1 MRKRLIS
8 CLLSLVLICSLL
20 PANVLAEELRDEPIP
35 TAEEVLPETEE
46 PKAPMKTEESE
57 APAEPET
64 PLSAS
69 AVRDSGEGTLAEEK
83 LDPEVFA
90 AEIVKEGEDAKKF
103 QTLTEAVAAVRAGD
117 MIRLLTDVTES
128 ITISGPLTLN
138 LNGKTLKSAAN
149 SRAVNIDIKAS
160 DEEKQVTI
168 QNGTITGGNG
178 QQLGGGIFVSGADL
192 TLEDCTVSGNS
203 AQLGG
208 GGIYM
213 TGGADVQIRG
223 GGICENTAYNGGGIY
238 MTTSSGCPN
247 TVCTIDGTRIT
258 GNKAKANGAGI
269 AAMGGHF
276 SDNGIVAKLVVKGDT
291 EISGNAAGGSGGGVW
306 LSGNGAR
313 FLMENGKILENIA
326 RYDGG
331 GICGL
336 NWGGFTIEKGT
347 IEKNTASGFV
357 SRNDNTL
364 QNGQGGGIYIKAN
377 VRDADDQAELA
388 DKLTLGNVTVTGNSS
403 GQLGGGV
410 CVDSYLHAKGIQ
422 ADMETAEIYNNHAG
436 VAGDDL
442 FDFDR
447 GTDGSSICV
456 AETGSKWTLD
466 DCGDQIDGWY
476 EDGMPGTAE
485 NDDGTTSTV
494 YGPRWDA
501 HSEQNHV
508 KACPAGTVE
517 GALAVKA
524 AHKVIVPMEPDE
536 PDAPFHSKS
545 KAATNL
551 NSRYQSDVTLSLPAQ
566 QEPLTSDVVFV
577 LDKSTSAALEEQALA
592 MLETL
597 RTQIRETGG
606 KVKVGVVIF
615 NREAHATGLLDL
627 ETQGDAIEE
636 AIQQT
641 ISSGTNTHAGLL
653 AGKALLD
660 DDKTVA
666 ASRKYLIFVSDG
678 ISYLFNESPTAVAW
692 TFTQPGDG
700 GTEQH
705 FAGPDNWKVQY
716 GSDDPPANWAE
727 TLQSIRDKVEK
738 QGTEY
743 DYAYDSGA
751 SEYTPAGDQTKYANS
766 VEKALCLTDAV
777 YQAAKEEGYHCYAMT
792 ATQSEGR
799 QYAWG
804 PSFMAYLAGG
814 EEVSF
819 DTIRN
824 EIVYLLGTG
833 SCVVDEIGSGTDNK
847 GNAYH
852 FDFVDDAANL
862 ALTVGG
868 RTYTVTKAEQ
878 VESGAVSTYWF
889 GQPVENGQSGADYPF
904 ALHYYKDGTTL
915 RGERYDECFVWEFHA
930 PVTQFQRVELTYTV
944 RLADPQTAAGTYGA
958 YDGTGESGAS
968 ALFTN
973 NSAVLYSVDS
983 TGVSGQ
989 PERFRRP
996 TVSYTV
1002 SGSSGGGGGSGS
1014 GKLNTE
1020 EHYSYIIG
1028 YKDGLL
1034 RPYGEISRGEVAAI
1048 FFRMLTDKTRN
1059 EYWSQTNS
1067 FTDVAAEKW
1076 CNNAIS
1082 TLFSMGIIDGYGD
1095 GAFRPDGPITRAAF
1109 TKMAVNFFDYHVKD
1123 YDGRF
1128 TDVEGDAWYA
1138 GYIQAAAELKLI
1150 EGFDDDTFRPDDYI
1164 TRAQA
1169 CAIINRTLGR
1179 VPDADRMSIRP
1190 LVTWP
1195 DCDEDAWYYADM
1207 MEATNSHD
1215 YQWITVGGEKTEKW
1229 TEKLPQRDW
1238 AALEHTWSTANSA
1251 KGGEVVG

>member
-57 APAEPET
+57 TPAEPET

-69 AVRDSGEGTLAEEK
+69 AVQDSGEGTLAEEEP
-83 LDPEVFA
+83 DPEVFA
-90 AEIVKEGEDAKKF
+90 AEIVREGEETQKF
-103 QTLTEAVAAVRAGD
+103 QTLREAVTAAQTGD
-117 MIRLLTDVTES
+117 TIRLLDDCEETVQISMNSKKNTPTQLTFDLNGHAIDGKGEKRCIVGIQANSATDRCTLTVKNGTLKNGAAGKGSSGGAISWPCDLKIEDCTIEKNADKAIAVS
-128 ITISGPLTLN
+128 FHGGNGSVRISGTDFIGNHEESPAGSGGAVSIAMNGTAEISDCTFTDNSAGSMGGAIYCDHGELNITDCTFEKNKAACGGAAACMGTRITLEGDSAAMKENTASVMGGAIHIQGQSVLNIGDAMLADNEAACGGAISAYASEVNIHGTLEGNTAARLGGGCYNSASMLN
-138 LNGKTLKSAAN
+138 LNGAVICN
-149 SRAVNIDIKAS
+149 NRA
-160 DEEKQVTI
+160 
-168 QNGTITGGNG
+168 GT
-178 QQLGGGIFVSGADL
+178 
-192 TLEDCTVSGNS
+192 
-203 AQLGG
+203 
-208 GGIYM
+208 
-213 TGGADVQIRG
+213 
-223 GGICENTAYNGGGIY
+223 
-238 MTTSSGCPN
+238 
-247 TVCTIDGTRIT
+247 
-258 GNKAKANGAGI
+258 
-269 AAMGGHF
+269 
-276 SDNGIVAKLVVKGDT
+276 
-291 EISGNAAGGSGGGVW
+291 
-306 LSGNGAR
+306 
-313 FLMENGKILENIA
+313 
-326 RYDGG
+326 
-331 GICGL
+331 
-336 NWGGFTIEKGT
+336 
-347 IEKNTASGFV
+347 
-357 SRNDNTL
+357 
-364 QNGQGGGIYIKAN
+364 
-377 VRDADDQAELA
+377 
-388 DKLTLGNVTVTGNSS
+388 
-403 GQLGGGV
+403 
-410 CVDSYLHAKGIQ
+410 
-422 ADMETAEIYNNHAG
+422 
-436 VAGDDL
+436 AGDDIFNADAAAKL
-442 FDFDR
+442 SLG
-447 GTDGSSICV
+447 GTG
-456 AETGSKWTLD
+456 KQTLD

-751 SEYTPAGDQTKYANS
+751 SEYTPAADQTKYANS

-777 YQAAKEEGYHCYAMT
+777 YRAAKEEGYHCYAMT

-824 EIVYLLGTG
+824 EIVYLLGAG

-889 GQPVENGQSGADYPF
+889 GQPAENGQEGPVYPF
-904 ALHYYKDGTTL
+904 VLHYYKDGTTL
-915 RGERYDECFVWEFHA
+915 HGKRYDECFVWEFHV

-1002 SGSSGGGGGSGS
+1002 SGSSGGGGGSS

-1048 FFRMLTDKTRN
+1048 FFRMLTDQTRN
-1059 EYWSQTNS
+1059 EYWSQTNP

-1082 TLFSMGIIDGYGD
+1082 TLFSMGIIDGYSD

-1128 TDVEGDAWYA
+1128 TDVDGDAWYA

-1150 EGFDDDTFRPDDYI
+1150 EGFDDGTFRPDDAI

>member
-20 PANVLAEELRDEPIP
+20 PANVLAEELRDEPVP
-35 TAEEVLPETEE
+35 TAEEVLPEPEE
-46 PKAPMKTEESE
+46 PKAPIKTEESE

-69 AVRDSGEGTLAEEK
+69 AVQDSGEGTLAEEEP
-83 LDPEVFA
+83 DPEVFA
-90 AEIVKEGEDAKKF
+90 AEIVREGEETQKF
-103 QTLTEAVAAVRAGD
+103 QTLREAVTAAQTGD
-117 MIRLLTDVTES
+117 TIRLLDDCEETVQISMNSKKNTPTQLTIDLNGHAIDGKGEKRCIVGIQANSATDRCTLTVKNGTLKNGAAGKGSSGGAISWPCDLKIEDCTIEKNADKAIAVS
-128 ITISGPLTLN
+128 FQGEDGLVEISGTDFIGNHEESPAGSGGAVSIAMNGTAEISDCTFTDNSAGSMGGAIYCDHGELNITDCTFEKNEAACGGAAACMGTRITLEGDSAAMKENTASVMGGAIHIQGQSVLNIGDAMLADNEAAWGGAISAYASEVNIHGTLEGNTAARLGGGCYNSASMLN
-138 LNGKTLKSAAN
+138 LNGAVICN
-149 SRAVNIDIKAS
+149 NRA
-160 DEEKQVTI
+160 
-168 QNGTITGGNG
+168 GT
-178 QQLGGGIFVSGADL
+178 
-192 TLEDCTVSGNS
+192 
-203 AQLGG
+203 
-208 GGIYM
+208 
-213 TGGADVQIRG
+213 
-223 GGICENTAYNGGGIY
+223 
-238 MTTSSGCPN
+238 
-247 TVCTIDGTRIT
+247 
-258 GNKAKANGAGI
+258 
-269 AAMGGHF
+269 
-276 SDNGIVAKLVVKGDT
+276 
-291 EISGNAAGGSGGGVW
+291 
-306 LSGNGAR
+306 
-313 FLMENGKILENIA
+313 
-326 RYDGG
+326 
-331 GICGL
+331 
-336 NWGGFTIEKGT
+336 
-347 IEKNTASGFV
+347 
-357 SRNDNTL
+357 
-364 QNGQGGGIYIKAN
+364 
-377 VRDADDQAELA
+377 
-388 DKLTLGNVTVTGNSS
+388 
-403 GQLGGGV
+403 
-410 CVDSYLHAKGIQ
+410 
-422 ADMETAEIYNNHAG
+422 
-436 VAGDDL
+436 AGDDIFNADAAAKL
-442 FDFDR
+442 SLG
-447 GTDGSSICV
+447 GTG
-456 AETGSKWTLD
+456 KQTLD

-545 KAATNL
+545 KVATNL

-751 SEYTPAGDQTKYANS
+751 SEYTPAADQTKYANS

-814 EEVSF
+814 EEASF

-824 EIVYLLGTG
+824 EIVYLLGAG

-904 ALHYYKDGTTL
+904 VLHYYKDGTTL

-983 TGVSGQ
+983 TGVSGR

-1002 SGSSGGGGGSGS
+1002 SGSSGGGGGSS

-1048 FFRMLTDKTRN
+1048 FFRMLTDQTRN

-1150 EGFDDDTFRPDDYI
+1150 EGFDDGTFRPDDYI

>member
-69 AVRDSGEGTLAEEK
+69 AVRDSGEGTLAEEEP
-83 LDPEVFA
+83 DPEVFA
-90 AEIVKEGEDAKKF
+90 AEIVREGEETQKF
-103 QTLTEAVAAVRAGD
+103 QTLREAVTAAQTGD
-117 MIRLLTDVTES
+117 TIRLLDDCEETVQISMNSKKNTPTQLTIDLNGHAIDGKGEKRCIVGIQANSATDRCTLTVKNGTLKNGAAGKES
-128 ITISGPLTLN
+128 SGGAISWPCDLKIEDCTIEKNADKAIAVSFQGEDGLVEISGTDFIGNHEERPAGSGGAVSIAMNGTAEISDCTFTDNSAGSMGGAIYCDHGELNITDCTFEKNKAAWGGAVACMGTRITLEGDSAAMKENTASVMGGAIHIQGQSVLNIGDAMLADNEAAWGGAISAYASEVNIHGTLEGNTAARLGGGCYNSASMLN
-138 LNGKTLKSAAN
+138 LNGAVICN
-149 SRAVNIDIKAS
+149 NRA
-160 DEEKQVTI
+160 
-168 QNGTITGGNG
+168 GT
-178 QQLGGGIFVSGADL
+178 
-192 TLEDCTVSGNS
+192 
-203 AQLGG
+203 
-208 GGIYM
+208 
-213 TGGADVQIRG
+213 
-223 GGICENTAYNGGGIY
+223 
-238 MTTSSGCPN
+238 
-247 TVCTIDGTRIT
+247 
-258 GNKAKANGAGI
+258 
-269 AAMGGHF
+269 
-276 SDNGIVAKLVVKGDT
+276 
-291 EISGNAAGGSGGGVW
+291 
-306 LSGNGAR
+306 
-313 FLMENGKILENIA
+313 
-326 RYDGG
+326 
-331 GICGL
+331 
-336 NWGGFTIEKGT
+336 
-347 IEKNTASGFV
+347 
-357 SRNDNTL
+357 
-364 QNGQGGGIYIKAN
+364 
-377 VRDADDQAELA
+377 
-388 DKLTLGNVTVTGNSS
+388 
-403 GQLGGGV
+403 
-410 CVDSYLHAKGIQ
+410 
-422 ADMETAEIYNNHAG
+422 
-436 VAGDDL
+436 AGDDIFNADAAAKL
-442 FDFDR
+442 SLG
-447 GTDGSSICV
+447 GTG
-456 AETGSKWTLD
+456 KQTLD

-705 FAGPDNWKVQY
+705 FAGRDNWKVQY

-751 SEYTPAGDQTKYANS
+751 SEYTPAADQTKYANS

-824 EIVYLLGTG
+824 EIVYLLGSG

-904 ALHYYKDGTTL
+904 VLHYYKDGTTL

-1002 SGSSGGGGGSGS
+1002 SGSSGGGSGS

-1150 EGFDDDTFRPDDYI
+1150 EGFDDGTFRPDDYI

-1229 TEKLPQRDW
+1229 TKKLPQRDW

>member
-46 PKAPMKTEESE
+46 PKAPMETEESE

-69 AVRDSGEGTLAEEK
+69 AVQDSGEGTLAEEGP
-83 LDPEVFA
+83 DPEVFA
-90 AEIVKEGEDAKKF
+90 AEIVREGEETQKF
-103 QTLTEAVAAVRAGD
+103 QTLREAVTAAQTGD
-117 MIRLLTDVTES
+117 TIRLLDDCEETVQISMNSKKNTPTQLTFDLNGHAIDGKGEKRCIVGIQANSATDRCTLTVKNGTLKNGAAGKES
-128 ITISGPLTLN
+128 SGGAISWPCDLKIEDCTIEKNADKAIAVSFHGGNGSVRISGTDFIGNHEERPAGSGGAVSIAMDGTAEISDCTFTDNSAGSMGGAIYCDHGELNITDCTFEKNKAASGGAVACMGTRITLEGDSAAMKENTASVMGGAIHIQGQSVLNIGDAMLADNEAAWGGAISAYASEVNIHGTLEGNTAAKLGGGCYNSASMLN
-138 LNGKTLKSAAN
+138 LNGAVICN
-149 SRAVNIDIKAS
+149 NRA
-160 DEEKQVTI
+160 
-168 QNGTITGGNG
+168 GT
-178 QQLGGGIFVSGADL
+178 
-192 TLEDCTVSGNS
+192 
-203 AQLGG
+203 
-208 GGIYM
+208 
-213 TGGADVQIRG
+213 
-223 GGICENTAYNGGGIY
+223 
-238 MTTSSGCPN
+238 
-247 TVCTIDGTRIT
+247 
-258 GNKAKANGAGI
+258 
-269 AAMGGHF
+269 
-276 SDNGIVAKLVVKGDT
+276 
-291 EISGNAAGGSGGGVW
+291 
-306 LSGNGAR
+306 
-313 FLMENGKILENIA
+313 
-326 RYDGG
+326 
-331 GICGL
+331 
-336 NWGGFTIEKGT
+336 
-347 IEKNTASGFV
+347 
-357 SRNDNTL
+357 
-364 QNGQGGGIYIKAN
+364 
-377 VRDADDQAELA
+377 
-388 DKLTLGNVTVTGNSS
+388 
-403 GQLGGGV
+403 
-410 CVDSYLHAKGIQ
+410 
-422 ADMETAEIYNNHAG
+422 
-436 VAGDDL
+436 AGDDIFNADAAAKL
-442 FDFDR
+442 SLG
-447 GTDGSSICV
+447 GTG
-456 AETGSKWTLD
+456 KQTLD

-494 YGPRWDA
+494 YGPRRDA

-524 AHKVIVPMEPDE
+524 ANKVIVPMEPDE

-751 SEYTPAGDQTKYANS
+751 SEYTPAADQTKYANS

-824 EIVYLLGTG
+824 EIVYLLGAG

-904 ALHYYKDGTTL
+904 VLHYYKDGTTL

-1002 SGSSGGGGGSGS
+1002 SGSSGGGSGS

-1150 EGFDDDTFRPDDYI
+1150 EGFDDGTFRPDDYI

-1229 TEKLPQRDW
+1229 TKKLPQRDW

>member
-57 APAEPET
+57 APAEPEA

-69 AVRDSGEGTLAEEK
+69 AVQDSGEGTLAEEEP
-83 LDPEVFA
+83 DPEVFA
-90 AEIVKEGEDAKKF
+90 AEIVREGEETQKF
-103 QTLTEAVAAVRAGD
+103 QTLREAVTAAQTGD
-117 MIRLLTDVTES
+117 TIRLLDDCEETVQISMNSKKNTPTQLTFDLNGHAIDGKGEKRCIVGIQANSATDRCTLTVKNGTLKNGAARKGSSGGAISWPCDLKIEDCTIEKNADKAIAVS
-128 ITISGPLTLN
+128 FHGGNGSVRISGTDFIGNHEESPAGSGGAVSIAMNGTAEISDCTFTDNSAGSMGGAIYCDHGELNITDCTFEKNKAACGGAVACMGTRITLEGDSAAMKENTASVMGGAIHIQGQSVLNIGDAMLADNEAACGGAISAYASEVNIHGTLEGNTAARLGGGCYNSASMLN
-138 LNGKTLKSAAN
+138 LNG
-149 SRAVNIDIKAS
+149 AVICNNCA
-160 DEEKQVTI
+160 
-168 QNGTITGGNG
+168 GT
-178 QQLGGGIFVSGADL
+178 
-192 TLEDCTVSGNS
+192 
-203 AQLGG
+203 
-208 GGIYM
+208 
-213 TGGADVQIRG
+213 
-223 GGICENTAYNGGGIY
+223 
-238 MTTSSGCPN
+238 
-247 TVCTIDGTRIT
+247 
-258 GNKAKANGAGI
+258 
-269 AAMGGHF
+269 
-276 SDNGIVAKLVVKGDT
+276 
-291 EISGNAAGGSGGGVW
+291 
-306 LSGNGAR
+306 
-313 FLMENGKILENIA
+313 
-326 RYDGG
+326 
-331 GICGL
+331 
-336 NWGGFTIEKGT
+336 
-347 IEKNTASGFV
+347 
-357 SRNDNTL
+357 
-364 QNGQGGGIYIKAN
+364 
-377 VRDADDQAELA
+377 
-388 DKLTLGNVTVTGNSS
+388 
-403 GQLGGGV
+403 
-410 CVDSYLHAKGIQ
+410 
-422 ADMETAEIYNNHAG
+422 
-436 VAGDDL
+436 AGDDIFNADAAAKL
-442 FDFDR
+442 SLG
-447 GTDGSSICV
+447 GTG
-456 AETGSKWTLD
+456 KQTLD

-545 KAATNL
+545 KTATNL

-751 SEYTPAGDQTKYANS
+751 SEYTPAADQTKYANS

-824 EIVYLLGTG
+824 EIVYLLGAG

-878 VESGAVSTYWF
+878 AENGAVSTYWF

-904 ALHYYKDGTTL
+904 VLHYYKDGTTL
-915 RGERYDECFVWEFHA
+915 RGERYGECFVWEFHA

-1002 SGSSGGGGGSGS
+1002 SGSSGGGGGSS

-1059 EYWSQTNS
+1059 EYWSQTNP

-1150 EGFDDDTFRPDDYI
+1150 EGFDDGTFRPDDYI

>member
-69 AVRDSGEGTLAEEK
+69 AVRDSGEGTLAEEEP
-83 LDPEVFA
+83 DPEVFA
-90 AEIVKEGEDAKKF
+90 AEIVREGEETQKF
-103 QTLTEAVAAVRAGD
+103 QTLREAVTTAQTGD
-117 MIRLLTDVTES
+117 TIRLLGDCEETVQISMNSKKNTPTQLTFDLNGHAIDGKGEKRCIVGIQANSATDRCTLTVKNGTLKNGAAGKGSSGGAISWPCDLKIEDCTIEKNADKAIAVS
-128 ITISGPLTLN
+128 FQGEDGLVEISGTDFIGNHEERPAGSGGAVSIAMNGTAEISDCTFTDNSAGSMGGAIYCDHGELNIIDCTFEKNEAAYGGAVACMGTRITLEGDSAAMKENTASVMGGAIHIQGQSILNIGDAMLADNEAAWGGAISAYASEVNIHGTLEGNTAARLGGGCYNSASMLN
-138 LNGKTLKSAAN
+138 LNGAVICN
-149 SRAVNIDIKAS
+149 NRA
-160 DEEKQVTI
+160 
-168 QNGTITGGNG
+168 GT
-178 QQLGGGIFVSGADL
+178 
-192 TLEDCTVSGNS
+192 
-203 AQLGG
+203 
-208 GGIYM
+208 
-213 TGGADVQIRG
+213 
-223 GGICENTAYNGGGIY
+223 
-238 MTTSSGCPN
+238 
-247 TVCTIDGTRIT
+247 
-258 GNKAKANGAGI
+258 
-269 AAMGGHF
+269 
-276 SDNGIVAKLVVKGDT
+276 
-291 EISGNAAGGSGGGVW
+291 
-306 LSGNGAR
+306 
-313 FLMENGKILENIA
+313 
-326 RYDGG
+326 
-331 GICGL
+331 
-336 NWGGFTIEKGT
+336 
-347 IEKNTASGFV
+347 
-357 SRNDNTL
+357 
-364 QNGQGGGIYIKAN
+364 
-377 VRDADDQAELA
+377 
-388 DKLTLGNVTVTGNSS
+388 
-403 GQLGGGV
+403 
-410 CVDSYLHAKGIQ
+410 
-422 ADMETAEIYNNHAG
+422 
-436 VAGDDL
+436 AGDDIFNADAAAKL
-442 FDFDR
+442 SFG
-447 GTDGSSICV
+447 GTG
-456 AETGSKWTLD
+456 KQTLD

-751 SEYTPAGDQTKYANS
+751 SEYTPAADQTKYANS
-766 VEKALCLTDAV
+766 VEKTLCLTDAV

-824 EIVYLLGTG
+824 EIVYLLGAG

-889 GQPVENGQSGADYPF
+889 GQPVENGQSGDAYPF
-904 ALHYYKDGTTL
+904 VLHYYKDGMTL

-1002 SGSSGGGGGSGS
+1002 SGSSGGGGGSS

-1150 EGFDDDTFRPDDYI
+1150 EGFDDGTFRPDDYI

-1215 YQWITVGGEKTEKW
+1215 YQWITVGGGKTEKW

>member
-1 MRKRLIS
+1 MRKRLIC

-57 APAEPET
+57 TPAEPET

-69 AVRDSGEGTLAEEK
+69 AVRDSGEGTLAEEEP
-83 LDPEVFA
+83 DPEVFA
-90 AEIVKEGEDAKKF
+90 AEIVREGEETQKF
-103 QTLTEAVAAVRAGD
+103 QTLREAVTAAQTGD
-117 MIRLLTDVTES
+117 TIRLLDDCEETVQISMNSKKNTPTQLTIDLNGHAIDGKGEKRCIVGIQANSATDRCTLTVKNGTLKNGAAGKES
-128 ITISGPLTLN
+128 SGGAISWPCDLKIEDCTIEKNADKAIAVSFQGEDGLVEISGTDFIGNHEERPAGSGGAVSIAMNGTAEISDCTFTDNSAGSMGGAIYCDHGELNITDCTFEKNKAAWGGAVACMGTRITLEGDSAAMKENTASVMGGAIHIQGQSILNIGDAMLADNEAAWGGAISAYASEVNIHGTLEGNTAARLGGGCYNSASMLN
-138 LNGKTLKSAAN
+138 LNGAVICN
-149 SRAVNIDIKAS
+149 NRA
-160 DEEKQVTI
+160 
-168 QNGTITGGNG
+168 GT
-178 QQLGGGIFVSGADL
+178 
-192 TLEDCTVSGNS
+192 
-203 AQLGG
+203 
-208 GGIYM
+208 
-213 TGGADVQIRG
+213 
-223 GGICENTAYNGGGIY
+223 
-238 MTTSSGCPN
+238 
-247 TVCTIDGTRIT
+247 
-258 GNKAKANGAGI
+258 
-269 AAMGGHF
+269 
-276 SDNGIVAKLVVKGDT
+276 
-291 EISGNAAGGSGGGVW
+291 
-306 LSGNGAR
+306 
-313 FLMENGKILENIA
+313 
-326 RYDGG
+326 
-331 GICGL
+331 
-336 NWGGFTIEKGT
+336 
-347 IEKNTASGFV
+347 
-357 SRNDNTL
+357 
-364 QNGQGGGIYIKAN
+364 
-377 VRDADDQAELA
+377 
-388 DKLTLGNVTVTGNSS
+388 
-403 GQLGGGV
+403 
-410 CVDSYLHAKGIQ
+410 
-422 ADMETAEIYNNHAG
+422 
-436 VAGDDL
+436 AGDDIFNADAAAKL
-442 FDFDR
+442 SLG
-447 GTDGSSICV
+447 GTG
-456 AETGSKWTLD
+456 KQTLD

-545 KAATNL
+545 KTATNL

-751 SEYTPAGDQTKYANS
+751 SEYTPAADQTKYANS

-824 EIVYLLGTG
+824 EIVYLLGSG

-904 ALHYYKDGTTL
+904 VLHYYKDGTTL

-1002 SGSSGGGGGSGS
+1002 SGSSGGGSGS

-1150 EGFDDDTFRPDDYI
+1150 EGFDDGTFRPDDYI

-1229 TEKLPQRDW
+1229 TKKLPQRDW

>member
-64 PLSAS
+64 PLSAP
-69 AVRDSGEGTLAEEK
+69 AVRDSGEETLTEEEP
-83 LDPEVFA
+83 DPEVFA
-90 AEIVKEGEDAKKF
+90 AEIVREGEETQKF
-103 QTLTEAVAAVRAGD
+103 QTLREAVTAAQTGD
-117 MIRLLTDVTES
+117 TIRLLDDCEETVQISMNSKENTPTQLTFDLNGHAIDGKGEKRCIVGIQANSATDRCTLTVKNGTLKNGAAGKGSSGGAISWPCDLKIEDCTIEKNADKAIAVS
-128 ITISGPLTLN
+128 FQGEDGLVEISGTDFIGNHEESPAGSGGAVSIAMNGTAEISDCTFTDNSAGSMGGAIYCDHGELNITDCTFEKNKAACGGAISAYASEVNIHGTLEGNTAARLGGGCYNSASMLN
-138 LNGKTLKSAAN
+138 LNGAVICN
-149 SRAVNIDIKAS
+149 NRA
-160 DEEKQVTI
+160 
-168 QNGTITGGNG
+168 GT
-178 QQLGGGIFVSGADL
+178 
-192 TLEDCTVSGNS
+192 
-203 AQLGG
+203 
-208 GGIYM
+208 
-213 TGGADVQIRG
+213 
-223 GGICENTAYNGGGIY
+223 
-238 MTTSSGCPN
+238 
-247 TVCTIDGTRIT
+247 
-258 GNKAKANGAGI
+258 
-269 AAMGGHF
+269 
-276 SDNGIVAKLVVKGDT
+276 
-291 EISGNAAGGSGGGVW
+291 
-306 LSGNGAR
+306 
-313 FLMENGKILENIA
+313 
-326 RYDGG
+326 
-331 GICGL
+331 
-336 NWGGFTIEKGT
+336 
-347 IEKNTASGFV
+347 
-357 SRNDNTL
+357 
-364 QNGQGGGIYIKAN
+364 
-377 VRDADDQAELA
+377 
-388 DKLTLGNVTVTGNSS
+388 
-403 GQLGGGV
+403 
-410 CVDSYLHAKGIQ
+410 
-422 ADMETAEIYNNHAG
+422 
-436 VAGDDL
+436 AGDDIFNADAAAKL
-442 FDFDR
+442 SLG
-447 GTDGSSICV
+447 GTG
-456 AETGSKWTLD
+456 KQTLD

-751 SEYTPAGDQTKYANS
+751 SEYTPAADQTKYANS

-824 EIVYLLGTG
+824 EIVYLLGAG

-878 VESGAVSTYWF
+878 AENGAVSTYWF
-889 GQPVENGQSGADYPF
+889 GQPAENGQSGDAYPF
-904 ALHYYKDGTTL
+904 VLHYYKDGTTL
-915 RGERYDECFVWEFHA
+915 HGKRYDECFVWEFHV

-973 NSAVLYSVDS
+973 NSAVLYPVDS

-1002 SGSSGGGGGSGS
+1002 SGSSGGGGGSS

-1048 FFRMLTDKTRN
+1048 FFRMLTDQTRN
-1059 EYWSQTNS
+1059 EYWSQTNP

-1095 GAFRPDGPITRAAF
+1095 GAFRPDGLITRAAF

-1150 EGFDDDTFRPDDYI
+1150 EGFDDGTFRPDDYI

>member
-57 APAEPET
+57 TPAEPET

-69 AVRDSGEGTLAEEK
+69 AVQDSGEGTLTEEEP
-83 LDPEVFA
+83 DPEVFA
-90 AEIVKEGEDAKKF
+90 AEIVREGEETQKF
-103 QTLTEAVAAVRAGD
+103 QTLREAVTAAQTGD
-117 MIRLLTDVTES
+117 TIRLLDDCEETVQISMNSKENTPTQLTFDLNGHAIDGKGEKRCIVGIQANSATDRCTLTVKNGTLKNGAAGKGSSGGAISWPCDLKIEDCTIEKNADKAIAVS
-128 ITISGPLTLN
+128 FHGGNGSVRISGTDFIGNHEEGPAGSGGAVSIAMNGTAEISDCTFTDNSAGSMGGAIYCDHGKLNITDCTFEKNKAAYGGAVACMGTRITLEGDSAAMKENTASVMGGAIHIQGQSILNIGDAMLADNEAACGGAISAYASEVNIHGTLEGNTAARLGGGCYNSASMLN
-138 LNGKTLKSAAN
+138 LNGAVICN
-149 SRAVNIDIKAS
+149 NRA
-160 DEEKQVTI
+160 
-168 QNGTITGGNG
+168 GT
-178 QQLGGGIFVSGADL
+178 
-192 TLEDCTVSGNS
+192 
-203 AQLGG
+203 
-208 GGIYM
+208 
-213 TGGADVQIRG
+213 
-223 GGICENTAYNGGGIY
+223 
-238 MTTSSGCPN
+238 
-247 TVCTIDGTRIT
+247 
-258 GNKAKANGAGI
+258 
-269 AAMGGHF
+269 
-276 SDNGIVAKLVVKGDT
+276 
-291 EISGNAAGGSGGGVW
+291 
-306 LSGNGAR
+306 
-313 FLMENGKILENIA
+313 
-326 RYDGG
+326 
-331 GICGL
+331 
-336 NWGGFTIEKGT
+336 
-347 IEKNTASGFV
+347 
-357 SRNDNTL
+357 
-364 QNGQGGGIYIKAN
+364 
-377 VRDADDQAELA
+377 
-388 DKLTLGNVTVTGNSS
+388 
-403 GQLGGGV
+403 
-410 CVDSYLHAKGIQ
+410 
-422 ADMETAEIYNNHAG
+422 
-436 VAGDDL
+436 AGDDIFNADAAAKL
-442 FDFDR
+442 SLG
-447 GTDGSSICV
+447 GTG
-456 AETGSKWTLD
+456 KQTLD

-545 KAATNL
+545 KTATNL
-551 NSRYQSDVTLSLPAQ
+551 NGRCQSDVTLSLPAQ

-751 SEYTPAGDQTKYANS
+751 SEYTPAADQTKYANS

-824 EIVYLLGTG
+824 EIVYLLGAG

-878 VESGAVSTYWF
+878 AENGAVSTYWF
-889 GQPVENGQSGADYPF
+889 GQPAENGQSGDAYPF
-904 ALHYYKDGTTL
+904 VLHYYKDGTTL
-915 RGERYDECFVWEFHA
+915 HGKRYDECFVWEFHV

-1002 SGSSGGGGGSGS
+1002 SGSSGGGGGSS

-1048 FFRMLTDKTRN
+1048 FFRMLTDQTRN

-1150 EGFDDDTFRPDDYI
+1150 EGFDDGTFRPDDYI

>member
-1 MRKRLIS
+1 M
-8 CLLSLVLICSLL
+8 
-20 PANVLAEELRDEPIP
+20 
-35 TAEEVLPETEE
+35 TA
-46 PKAPMKTEESE
+46 A
-57 APAEPET
+57 
-64 PLSAS
+64 
-69 AVRDSGEGTLAEEK
+69 
-83 LDPEVFA
+83 
-90 AEIVKEGEDAKKF
+90 
-103 QTLTEAVAAVRAGD
+103 QTGD
-117 MIRLLTDVTES
+117 TIRLLDDCEETVQISMNSKKNTPTQLTIDLNGHAIDGKGEKRCIVGIQANSATDRCTLTVKNGTLKNGAAGKGSSGGAISWPCDLKIEDCTIEKNADKAIAVS
-128 ITISGPLTLN
+128 FHGGNGSVRISGTDFIGNHEERPAGSGGAVSIAMDGTAEISDCTFTDNSAGSMGGAIYCDHGELNITDCTFEKNKAAYGGAVACMGTRITLEGDSAAMKENTASVMGGAIHIQGQSILNIGDAMLADNEAAWGGAISAYASEVNIHGTLEGNTAARLGGGCYNSASMLN
-138 LNGKTLKSAAN
+138 LNGAVICN
-149 SRAVNIDIKAS
+149 NRA
-160 DEEKQVTI
+160 
-168 QNGTITGGNG
+168 GT
-178 QQLGGGIFVSGADL
+178 
-192 TLEDCTVSGNS
+192 
-203 AQLGG
+203 
-208 GGIYM
+208 
-213 TGGADVQIRG
+213 
-223 GGICENTAYNGGGIY
+223 
-238 MTTSSGCPN
+238 
-247 TVCTIDGTRIT
+247 
-258 GNKAKANGAGI
+258 
-269 AAMGGHF
+269 
-276 SDNGIVAKLVVKGDT
+276 
-291 EISGNAAGGSGGGVW
+291 
-306 LSGNGAR
+306 
-313 FLMENGKILENIA
+313 
-326 RYDGG
+326 
-331 GICGL
+331 
-336 NWGGFTIEKGT
+336 
-347 IEKNTASGFV
+347 
-357 SRNDNTL
+357 
-364 QNGQGGGIYIKAN
+364 
-377 VRDADDQAELA
+377 
-388 DKLTLGNVTVTGNSS
+388 
-403 GQLGGGV
+403 
-410 CVDSYLHAKGIQ
+410 
-422 ADMETAEIYNNHAG
+422 
-436 VAGDDL
+436 AGDDIFNADAAAKL
-442 FDFDR
+442 SLG
-447 GTDGSSICV
+447 GTG
-456 AETGSKWTLD
+456 KQTLD

-524 AHKVIVPMEPDE
+524 AHKVIVPMEPD
-536 PDAPFHSKS
+536 ALFHSKS

-566 QEPLTSDVVFV
+566 QETLISDVVFV
-577 LDKSTSAALEEQALA
+577 LDKSTSPEKESALR

-627 ETQGDAIEE
+627 EAQGDAIEE

-751 SEYTPAGDQTKYANS
+751 SEYTPAADQTKYANS

-824 EIVYLLGTG
+824 EIVYLLGAG

-868 RTYTVTKAEQ
+868 RTYTATKAEQ

-904 ALHYYKDGTTL
+904 VLHYYKDGTTL

-958 YDGTGESGAS
+958 YDGIGESGAS

-973 NSAVLYSVDS
+973 NSAVLYSVAS

-1002 SGSSGGGGGSGS
+1002 SDSSGGGGGSR
-1014 GKLNTE
+1014 KLNTE

-1150 EGFDDDTFRPDDYI
+1150 EGFDDGTFRPDDYI

-1229 TEKLPQRDW
+1229 TKKLPQRDW

>member
-20 PANVLAEELRDEPIP
+20 PANVLAEELWDEPIP

-57 APAEPET
+57 TPAEPET

-69 AVRDSGEGTLAEEK
+69 AVQDSGEGTLAEEEP
-83 LDPEVFA
+83 DPEVFA
-90 AEIVKEGEDAKKF
+90 AEIVREGEETQKF
-103 QTLTEAVAAVRAGD
+103 QTLREAVTAAQTGD
-117 MIRLLTDVTES
+117 TIRLLDDCEETVQISMNSKKNTPTQLTFDLNGHAIDGKGEKRCIVGIQANSATDRCTLTVKNGTLKNGAAGKGSSGGAISWPCDLKIEDCTIEKNADKAIAVS
-128 ITISGPLTLN
+128 FHGGNGSVRISGTDFIGNHEESPAGSGGAVSIAMNGTAEISDCTFTDNSAGSMGGAIYCDHGELNITDCTFEKNEAAYGGAISAYASEVNIHGTLEGNTAARLGGGCYNSASMLN
-138 LNGKTLKSAAN
+138 LNGAVICN
-149 SRAVNIDIKAS
+149 NRA
-160 DEEKQVTI
+160 
-168 QNGTITGGNG
+168 GT
-178 QQLGGGIFVSGADL
+178 
-192 TLEDCTVSGNS
+192 
-203 AQLGG
+203 
-208 GGIYM
+208 
-213 TGGADVQIRG
+213 
-223 GGICENTAYNGGGIY
+223 
-238 MTTSSGCPN
+238 
-247 TVCTIDGTRIT
+247 
-258 GNKAKANGAGI
+258 
-269 AAMGGHF
+269 
-276 SDNGIVAKLVVKGDT
+276 
-291 EISGNAAGGSGGGVW
+291 
-306 LSGNGAR
+306 
-313 FLMENGKILENIA
+313 
-326 RYDGG
+326 
-331 GICGL
+331 
-336 NWGGFTIEKGT
+336 
-347 IEKNTASGFV
+347 
-357 SRNDNTL
+357 
-364 QNGQGGGIYIKAN
+364 
-377 VRDADDQAELA
+377 
-388 DKLTLGNVTVTGNSS
+388 
-403 GQLGGGV
+403 
-410 CVDSYLHAKGIQ
+410 
-422 ADMETAEIYNNHAG
+422 
-436 VAGDDL
+436 AGDDIFNADAAAKL
-442 FDFDR
+442 SLG
-447 GTDGSSICV
+447 GTG
-456 AETGSKWTLD
+456 KQTLD

-566 QEPLTSDVVFV
+566 QETLISDVVFV

-751 SEYTPAGDQTKYANS
+751 SEYTPAADQTKYANS

-819 DTIRN
+819 DSIRQ
-824 EIVYLLGTG
+824 EIVYLLGAG

-904 ALHYYKDGTTL
+904 VLHYYKDGTTL
-915 RGERYDECFVWEFHA
+915 RGERYDECFVWEFHV

-944 RLADPQTAAGTYGA
+944 RLTDPQTAAGTYGA

-1002 SGSSGGGGGSGS
+1002 SGSSGGGGGSS

-1048 FFRMLTDKTRN
+1048 FFRMLTDQTRN

-1150 EGFDDDTFRPDDYI
+1150 EGFDDGTFRPDDYI

-1229 TEKLPQRDW
+1229 TKKLPQRDW

>member
-57 APAEPET
+57 TPAEPET

-69 AVRDSGEGTLAEEK
+69 AVRDSGEGTLAEEEP
-83 LDPEVFA
+83 DPEAFA
-90 AEIVKEGEDAKKF
+90 AEIVREGEETQKF
-103 QTLTEAVAAVRAGD
+103 QTLREAVTTAQTGD
-117 MIRLLTDVTES
+117 TIRLLDDCEETVQISMNSKKNTPTQLTFDLNGHAIDGKGEKRCIVGIQANSATDRCTLTVKNGTLKNGAAGKES
-128 ITISGPLTLN
+128 SGGAISWPCDLKIEDCTIEKNADKAIAVSFHGGNGSVRISGTDFIGNYEERPAGSGGAVSIAMNGTAEISDCTFTDNSAGSMGGAIYCDHGELNITDCTFEKNKAAYGGAVACMGTRITLEGDSAAMKENTASVMGGAIHIQGQSILNIGDAMLADNEAAWGGAISAYASEVNIHGTLEGNTAARLGGGCYNSASMLN
-138 LNGKTLKSAAN
+138 LNGAVICN
-149 SRAVNIDIKAS
+149 NRA
-160 DEEKQVTI
+160 
-168 QNGTITGGNG
+168 GT
-178 QQLGGGIFVSGADL
+178 
-192 TLEDCTVSGNS
+192 
-203 AQLGG
+203 
-208 GGIYM
+208 
-213 TGGADVQIRG
+213 
-223 GGICENTAYNGGGIY
+223 
-238 MTTSSGCPN
+238 
-247 TVCTIDGTRIT
+247 
-258 GNKAKANGAGI
+258 
-269 AAMGGHF
+269 
-276 SDNGIVAKLVVKGDT
+276 
-291 EISGNAAGGSGGGVW
+291 
-306 LSGNGAR
+306 
-313 FLMENGKILENIA
+313 
-326 RYDGG
+326 
-331 GICGL
+331 
-336 NWGGFTIEKGT
+336 
-347 IEKNTASGFV
+347 
-357 SRNDNTL
+357 
-364 QNGQGGGIYIKAN
+364 
-377 VRDADDQAELA
+377 
-388 DKLTLGNVTVTGNSS
+388 
-403 GQLGGGV
+403 
-410 CVDSYLHAKGIQ
+410 
-422 ADMETAEIYNNHAG
+422 
-436 VAGDDL
+436 AGDDIFNADAAAKL
-442 FDFDR
+442 SLG
-447 GTDGSSICV
+447 GTG
-456 AETGSKWTLD
+456 KQTLD

-751 SEYTPAGDQTKYANS
+751 SEYTPAADQTKYANS

-824 EIVYLLGTG
+824 EIVYLLGAG

-904 ALHYYKDGTTL
+904 VLHYYKDGTTL

-930 PVTQFQRVELTYTV
+930 PVTQLQRVELTYTV

-983 TGVSGQ
+983 TGVGGQ

-1150 EGFDDDTFRPDDYI
+1150 EGFDDGTFRPDDYI

>member
-69 AVRDSGEGTLAEEK
+69 AVRDSGEGTLAEEEP
-83 LDPEVFA
+83 DPEVFA
-90 AEIVKEGEDAKKF
+90 AEIVREGEETQKF
-103 QTLTEAVAAVRAGD
+103 QTLREAVTAAQTGD
-117 MIRLLTDVTES
+117 TIRLLDDCEETVQISMNSKKNTPTQLTIDLNGHAIDGKGEKRCIVGIQANSATDRCTLTVKNGTLKNGAAGKGSSGGAISWPCDLKIEDCTIEKNADKAIAVS
-128 ITISGPLTLN
+128 FHGGNGSVRISGTDFIGNHEERPAGSGGAVSIAMDGTAEISDCTFTDNLAGSMGGAIYCDHGELNITDCTFEKNKAACGGAVACMGTRITLEGDSAAMKENTASVMGGAIHIQGQSILNIGDAMLADNEAAWGGAISAYASEVNIHGTLEGNTAARLGGGCYNSASMLN
-138 LNGKTLKSAAN
+138 LNGAVICN
-149 SRAVNIDIKAS
+149 NRA
-160 DEEKQVTI
+160 
-168 QNGTITGGNG
+168 GT
-178 QQLGGGIFVSGADL
+178 
-192 TLEDCTVSGNS
+192 
-203 AQLGG
+203 
-208 GGIYM
+208 
-213 TGGADVQIRG
+213 
-223 GGICENTAYNGGGIY
+223 
-238 MTTSSGCPN
+238 
-247 TVCTIDGTRIT
+247 
-258 GNKAKANGAGI
+258 
-269 AAMGGHF
+269 
-276 SDNGIVAKLVVKGDT
+276 
-291 EISGNAAGGSGGGVW
+291 
-306 LSGNGAR
+306 
-313 FLMENGKILENIA
+313 
-326 RYDGG
+326 
-331 GICGL
+331 
-336 NWGGFTIEKGT
+336 
-347 IEKNTASGFV
+347 
-357 SRNDNTL
+357 
-364 QNGQGGGIYIKAN
+364 
-377 VRDADDQAELA
+377 
-388 DKLTLGNVTVTGNSS
+388 
-403 GQLGGGV
+403 
-410 CVDSYLHAKGIQ
+410 
-422 ADMETAEIYNNHAG
+422 
-436 VAGDDL
+436 AGDDIFNADAAAKL
-442 FDFDR
+442 SLG
-447 GTDGSSICV
+447 GTG
-456 AETGSKWTLD
+456 KQTLD

-524 AHKVIVPMEPDE
+524 DHKVIVPMEPDE

-545 KAATNL
+545 KTATNL

-751 SEYTPAGDQTKYANS
+751 SEYTPAADQTKYANS

-824 EIVYLLGTG
+824 EIVYLLGAG

-904 ALHYYKDGTTL
+904 VLHYYKDGTTL

-1002 SGSSGGGGGSGS
+1002 SGSSGGGGGSG
-1014 GKLNTE
+1014 KLNTE

-1059 EYWSQTNS
+1059 EYWSQINS

-1150 EGFDDDTFRPDDYI
+1150 EGFDDGTFRPDDYI

-1215 YQWITVGGEKTEKW
+1215 YQRITVGGEKTEKW
-1229 TEKLPQRDW
+1229 TKKLPQRDW

>member
-1 MRKRLIS
+1 M
-8 CLLSLVLICSLL
+8 
-20 PANVLAEELRDEPIP
+20 
-35 TAEEVLPETEE
+35 
-46 PKAPMKTEESE
+46 
-57 APAEPET
+57 
-64 PLSAS
+64 
-69 AVRDSGEGTLAEEK
+69 
-83 LDPEVFA
+83 
-90 AEIVKEGEDAKKF
+90 
-103 QTLTEAVAAVRAGD
+103 
-117 MIRLLTDVTES
+117 
-128 ITISGPLTLN
+128 LN
-138 LNGKTLKSAAN
+138 LNGAVICN
-149 SRAVNIDIKAS
+149 NRA
-160 DEEKQVTI
+160 
-168 QNGTITGGNG
+168 GT
-178 QQLGGGIFVSGADL
+178 
-192 TLEDCTVSGNS
+192 
-203 AQLGG
+203 
-208 GGIYM
+208 
-213 TGGADVQIRG
+213 
-223 GGICENTAYNGGGIY
+223 
-238 MTTSSGCPN
+238 
-247 TVCTIDGTRIT
+247 
-258 GNKAKANGAGI
+258 
-269 AAMGGHF
+269 
-276 SDNGIVAKLVVKGDT
+276 
-291 EISGNAAGGSGGGVW
+291 
-306 LSGNGAR
+306 
-313 FLMENGKILENIA
+313 
-326 RYDGG
+326 
-331 GICGL
+331 
-336 NWGGFTIEKGT
+336 
-347 IEKNTASGFV
+347 
-357 SRNDNTL
+357 
-364 QNGQGGGIYIKAN
+364 
-377 VRDADDQAELA
+377 
-388 DKLTLGNVTVTGNSS
+388 
-403 GQLGGGV
+403 
-410 CVDSYLHAKGIQ
+410 
-422 ADMETAEIYNNHAG
+422 
-436 VAGDDL
+436 AGDDIFNADAAAKL
-442 FDFDR
+442 SLG
-447 GTDGSSICV
+447 GTG
-456 AETGSKWTLD
+456 KQTLD

-566 QEPLTSDVVFV
+566 QETLISDVVFV

-751 SEYTPAGDQTKYANS
+751 SEYTPAADQTKYANS

-824 EIVYLLGTG
+824 EIVYLLGAG

-847 GNAYH
+847 GNAYP
-852 FDFVDDAANL
+852 FV
-862 ALTVGG
+862 
-868 RTYTVTKAEQ
+868 
-878 VESGAVSTYWF
+878 
-889 GQPVENGQSGADYPF
+889 
-904 ALHYYKDGTTL
+904 LHYYKDGTTL

-1002 SGSSGGGGGSGS
+1002 SGSSGGGSGS

-1150 EGFDDDTFRPDDYI
+1150 EGFDDGTFRPDDYI

>member
-46 PKAPMKTEESE
+46 PKAPMKTEGSE
-57 APAEPET
+57 TPAEPET

-69 AVRDSGEGTLAEEK
+69 AVRDSGEGTLAEEEP
-83 LDPEVFA
+83 DPEVFA
-90 AEIVKEGEDAKKF
+90 AEIVREGEETQQF
-103 QTLTEAVAAVRAGD
+103 QTLREAVTAAQTGD
-117 MIRLLTDVTES
+117 TIRLLDDCEETVQISMNSKKNTPTQLTIDLNGHAIDGKGEKRCIVGIQANSATDRCTLTVKNGTLKNGAAGKES
-128 ITISGPLTLN
+128 SGGAISWPCDLKIEDCMIEKNADKAIAVSFQGEDGLVEISGTDFIGNHEERPAGSGGAVSIAMNGTAEISDCTFTDNSAGSMGGAIYCDHGELNITDCIFEKNKAACGGAAACMGTRITLEGDSAAMKENTASVMGGAIHIQGQSVLNIGDAMLADNEAACGGAISAYASEVNIHGTLEGNTAARLGGGCYNSASMLN
-138 LNGKTLKSAAN
+138 LNG
-149 SRAVNIDIKAS
+149 AVICNNCA
-160 DEEKQVTI
+160 
-168 QNGTITGGNG
+168 GT
-178 QQLGGGIFVSGADL
+178 
-192 TLEDCTVSGNS
+192 
-203 AQLGG
+203 
-208 GGIYM
+208 
-213 TGGADVQIRG
+213 
-223 GGICENTAYNGGGIY
+223 
-238 MTTSSGCPN
+238 
-247 TVCTIDGTRIT
+247 
-258 GNKAKANGAGI
+258 
-269 AAMGGHF
+269 
-276 SDNGIVAKLVVKGDT
+276 
-291 EISGNAAGGSGGGVW
+291 
-306 LSGNGAR
+306 
-313 FLMENGKILENIA
+313 
-326 RYDGG
+326 
-331 GICGL
+331 
-336 NWGGFTIEKGT
+336 
-347 IEKNTASGFV
+347 
-357 SRNDNTL
+357 
-364 QNGQGGGIYIKAN
+364 
-377 VRDADDQAELA
+377 
-388 DKLTLGNVTVTGNSS
+388 
-403 GQLGGGV
+403 
-410 CVDSYLHAKGIQ
+410 
-422 ADMETAEIYNNHAG
+422 
-436 VAGDDL
+436 AGDDIFNADVAAKL
-442 FDFDR
+442 SLG
-447 GTDGSSICV
+447 GTG
-456 AETGSKWTLD
+456 KQTLD

-501 HSEQNHV
+501 HSEQDHV

-751 SEYTPAGDQTKYANS
+751 SEYTPAADQTKYANS

-824 EIVYLLGTG
+824 EIVYLLGSG

-904 ALHYYKDGTTL
+904 VLHYYKDGTTL

-1002 SGSSGGGGGSGS
+1002 SGSSGGGGGSG
-1014 GKLNTE
+1014 KLNTE

-1082 TLFSMGIIDGYGD
+1082 TLFSIGIIDGYGD

-1150 EGFDDDTFRPDDYI
+1150 EGFDDGTFRPDDYI

-1229 TEKLPQRDW
+1229 TKKLPQRDW

>member
-69 AVRDSGEGTLAEEK
+69 AVRDSGEGTLAEEEP
-83 LDPEVFA
+83 DPEVFA
-90 AEIVKEGEDAKKF
+90 AEIVREGEETQKF
-103 QTLTEAVAAVRAGD
+103 QTLREAVTAAQTGD
-117 MIRLLTDVTES
+117 TIRLLDDCEETVQISMNSKKNTPTQLTIDLNGHAIDGKGEKRCIVGIQANSATDRCTLTVKNGTLKNGAAGKGSSGGAISWPCDLKIEDCTIEKNADKAIAVS
-128 ITISGPLTLN
+128 FHGGNGSVRISGTDFIGNHEERPAGSGGAVSIAMDGTAEISDCTFTDNLAGSMGGAIYCDHGELNITDCTFEKNKAACGGAVACMGTRITLEGDSAAMKENTASVMGGAIHIQEQSVLNIGDAMLADNEAAWGGAISAYASEVNIHGTLEGNTAAKLGGGCYNSASMLN
-138 LNGKTLKSAAN
+138 LNGAVICN
-149 SRAVNIDIKAS
+149 NRA
-160 DEEKQVTI
+160 
-168 QNGTITGGNG
+168 GT
-178 QQLGGGIFVSGADL
+178 
-192 TLEDCTVSGNS
+192 
-203 AQLGG
+203 
-208 GGIYM
+208 
-213 TGGADVQIRG
+213 
-223 GGICENTAYNGGGIY
+223 
-238 MTTSSGCPN
+238 
-247 TVCTIDGTRIT
+247 
-258 GNKAKANGAGI
+258 
-269 AAMGGHF
+269 
-276 SDNGIVAKLVVKGDT
+276 
-291 EISGNAAGGSGGGVW
+291 
-306 LSGNGAR
+306 
-313 FLMENGKILENIA
+313 
-326 RYDGG
+326 
-331 GICGL
+331 
-336 NWGGFTIEKGT
+336 
-347 IEKNTASGFV
+347 
-357 SRNDNTL
+357 
-364 QNGQGGGIYIKAN
+364 
-377 VRDADDQAELA
+377 
-388 DKLTLGNVTVTGNSS
+388 
-403 GQLGGGV
+403 
-410 CVDSYLHAKGIQ
+410 
-422 ADMETAEIYNNHAG
+422 
-436 VAGDDL
+436 AGDDIFNADAAAKL
-442 FDFDR
+442 SLG
-447 GTDGSSICV
+447 GTG
-456 AETGSKWTLD
+456 KQTLD

-476 EDGMPGTAE
+476 EDGMSGTAE

-700 GTEQH
+700 STEQH

-751 SEYTPAGDQTKYANS
+751 SEYTPAADQTKYANS

-824 EIVYLLGTG
+824 EIVYLLGAG

-904 ALHYYKDGTTL
+904 VLHYYKDGTTL

-1002 SGSSGGGGGSGS
+1002 SGSSGGGGGS

-1150 EGFDDDTFRPDDYI
+1150 EGFDDGTFRPDDYI

-1229 TEKLPQRDW
+1229 TKKLPQRDW

>member
-69 AVRDSGEGTLAEEK
+69 AVRDSGEGTLAGEEP
-83 LDPEVFA
+83 DPEVFA
-90 AEIVKEGEDAKKF
+90 AEIVREGEETQKF
-103 QTLTEAVAAVRAGD
+103 QTLREAVTAAQTGD
-117 MIRLLTDVTES
+117 TIRLLDDCEETVQISMNSKKNTPTQLTFDLNGHAIDGKGEKRCIVGIQANSATDRCTLTVKNGTLKNGAAGKGSSGGAISWPCDLKIEDCTIEKNADKAIAVS
-128 ITISGPLTLN
+128 FHGGNGSVRISGTDFIGNHEESPAGSGGAVSIAMNGTAEISDCTFTDNSAGSMGGAIYCDHGELNITDCTFEKNEAACGGAVACMGTRITLEGDSAAMKENTASVMGGAIHIQGQSILNIGDAMLADNEAARGGAISAYASEVNIHGTLEGNTAARLGGGCYNSASMLN
-138 LNGKTLKSAAN
+138 LNGAVICN
-149 SRAVNIDIKAS
+149 NRA
-160 DEEKQVTI
+160 
-168 QNGTITGGNG
+168 GT
-178 QQLGGGIFVSGADL
+178 
-192 TLEDCTVSGNS
+192 
-203 AQLGG
+203 
-208 GGIYM
+208 
-213 TGGADVQIRG
+213 
-223 GGICENTAYNGGGIY
+223 
-238 MTTSSGCPN
+238 
-247 TVCTIDGTRIT
+247 
-258 GNKAKANGAGI
+258 
-269 AAMGGHF
+269 
-276 SDNGIVAKLVVKGDT
+276 
-291 EISGNAAGGSGGGVW
+291 
-306 LSGNGAR
+306 
-313 FLMENGKILENIA
+313 
-326 RYDGG
+326 
-331 GICGL
+331 
-336 NWGGFTIEKGT
+336 
-347 IEKNTASGFV
+347 
-357 SRNDNTL
+357 
-364 QNGQGGGIYIKAN
+364 
-377 VRDADDQAELA
+377 
-388 DKLTLGNVTVTGNSS
+388 
-403 GQLGGGV
+403 
-410 CVDSYLHAKGIQ
+410 
-422 ADMETAEIYNNHAG
+422 
-436 VAGDDL
+436 AGDDIFNADAAAKL
-442 FDFDR
+442 SLG
-447 GTDGSSICV
+447 GTG
-456 AETGSKWTLD
+456 KQTLD

-751 SEYTPAGDQTKYANS
+751 SEYTPAADQTKYANS

-824 EIVYLLGTG
+824 EIVYLLGAG

-878 VESGAVSTYWF
+878 AENGAVSTYWF
-889 GQPVENGQSGADYPF
+889 GQPAENGQSGDAYPF
-904 ALHYYKDGTTL
+904 VLHYYKDGTTL
-915 RGERYDECFVWEFHA
+915 HGKRYDECFVWEFHA

-1002 SGSSGGGGGSGS
+1002 SGSSGGGGGSS

-1048 FFRMLTDKTRN
+1048 FFRMLTDQTRN
-1059 EYWSQTNS
+1059 EYWSQTNP

-1082 TLFSMGIIDGYGD
+1082 TLFSIGIIDGYSAGT
-1095 GAFRPDGPITRAAF
+1095 FQPDGPITRAAF

-1150 EGFDDDTFRPDDYI
+1150 EGFDDGTFRPDDYI

>member
-57 APAEPET
+57 APAEPEA
-64 PLSAS
+64 PLFAS
-69 AVRDSGEGTLAEEK
+69 AVRDSGEGTLAEEEP
-83 LDPEVFA
+83 DPEVFA
-90 AEIVKEGEDAKKF
+90 AEIVREGEETQKF
-103 QTLTEAVAAVRAGD
+103 QTLREAVTAAQTGD
-117 MIRLLTDVTES
+117 TIRLLDDCGETVQISMNSKKNTPTQLTIDLNGHAIDGKGEKRCIVGIQANSATDRCTLTVKNGTLKNGAAGKES
-128 ITISGPLTLN
+128 SGGAISWPCDLKIEDCMIEKNADKAIAVSFQGEDGLVEISGTDFIGNHEERPAGSGGAVSIAMNGTAEISDCTFTDNSAGSMGGAIYCDHGELNITDCIFEKNKAACGGAVACMGTRITLEGDSAAMKENTASVMGGAIHIQGQSVLNIGDAMLADNEAACGGAISAYASEVNIHGTLEGNTAARLGGGCYNSASMLN
-138 LNGKTLKSAAN
+138 LNGAVICN
-149 SRAVNIDIKAS
+149 NRA
-160 DEEKQVTI
+160 
-168 QNGTITGGNG
+168 GT
-178 QQLGGGIFVSGADL
+178 
-192 TLEDCTVSGNS
+192 
-203 AQLGG
+203 
-208 GGIYM
+208 
-213 TGGADVQIRG
+213 
-223 GGICENTAYNGGGIY
+223 
-238 MTTSSGCPN
+238 
-247 TVCTIDGTRIT
+247 
-258 GNKAKANGAGI
+258 
-269 AAMGGHF
+269 
-276 SDNGIVAKLVVKGDT
+276 
-291 EISGNAAGGSGGGVW
+291 
-306 LSGNGAR
+306 
-313 FLMENGKILENIA
+313 
-326 RYDGG
+326 
-331 GICGL
+331 
-336 NWGGFTIEKGT
+336 
-347 IEKNTASGFV
+347 
-357 SRNDNTL
+357 
-364 QNGQGGGIYIKAN
+364 
-377 VRDADDQAELA
+377 
-388 DKLTLGNVTVTGNSS
+388 
-403 GQLGGGV
+403 
-410 CVDSYLHAKGIQ
+410 
-422 ADMETAEIYNNHAG
+422 
-436 VAGDDL
+436 AGDDIFNADAAAKL
-442 FDFDR
+442 SLG
-447 GTDGSSICV
+447 GTG
-456 AETGSKWTLD
+456 KQTLD

-501 HSEQNHV
+501 HSEQDHV

-751 SEYTPAGDQTKYANS
+751 SEYTPAADQTKYANS

-824 EIVYLLGTG
+824 EIVYLLGSG

-904 ALHYYKDGTTL
+904 VLHYYKDGTTL

-973 NSAVLYSVDS
+973 NSAVLYSMDS

-1002 SGSSGGGGGSGS
+1002 SGSSGGGGGS

-1150 EGFDDDTFRPDDYI
+1150 EGFDDGTFRPDDYI

>member
-1 MRKRLIS
+1 M
-8 CLLSLVLICSLL
+8 
-20 PANVLAEELRDEPIP
+20 
-35 TAEEVLPETEE
+35 TA
-46 PKAPMKTEESE
+46 A
-57 APAEPET
+57 
-64 PLSAS
+64 
-69 AVRDSGEGTLAEEK
+69 
-83 LDPEVFA
+83 
-90 AEIVKEGEDAKKF
+90 
-103 QTLTEAVAAVRAGD
+103 QTGD
-117 MIRLLTDVTES
+117 TIRLLDDCEETVQISMNSKKNTPTQLTIDLNGHAIDGKGEKRCIVGIQANSATDRCTLTVKNGTLKNGAAGKGSSGGAISWPCDLKIEDCTIEKNADKAIAVS
-128 ITISGPLTLN
+128 FHGGNGSVRISGTDFIGNHEERPAGSGGAVSIAMDGTAEISDCTFTDNSAGSMGGAIYCDHGELNITDCTFEKNKAACGGAAAYMGTRITLEGDSAAMKENTASVMGGAIHIQGQSVLNIGDAMLADNEAAWGGAISAYASEVNIHGTFEGNTAARLGGGCYNSASMLN
-138 LNGKTLKSAAN
+138 LNGAVICN
-149 SRAVNIDIKAS
+149 NRA
-160 DEEKQVTI
+160 
-168 QNGTITGGNG
+168 GT
-178 QQLGGGIFVSGADL
+178 
-192 TLEDCTVSGNS
+192 
-203 AQLGG
+203 
-208 GGIYM
+208 
-213 TGGADVQIRG
+213 
-223 GGICENTAYNGGGIY
+223 
-238 MTTSSGCPN
+238 
-247 TVCTIDGTRIT
+247 
-258 GNKAKANGAGI
+258 
-269 AAMGGHF
+269 
-276 SDNGIVAKLVVKGDT
+276 
-291 EISGNAAGGSGGGVW
+291 
-306 LSGNGAR
+306 
-313 FLMENGKILENIA
+313 
-326 RYDGG
+326 
-331 GICGL
+331 
-336 NWGGFTIEKGT
+336 
-347 IEKNTASGFV
+347 
-357 SRNDNTL
+357 
-364 QNGQGGGIYIKAN
+364 
-377 VRDADDQAELA
+377 
-388 DKLTLGNVTVTGNSS
+388 
-403 GQLGGGV
+403 
-410 CVDSYLHAKGIQ
+410 
-422 ADMETAEIYNNHAG
+422 
-436 VAGDDL
+436 AGDDIFNADAAAKL
-442 FDFDR
+442 SLG
-447 GTDGSSICV
+447 GTG
-456 AETGSKWTLD
+456 KQTLD

-545 KAATNL
+545 KTATNL

-566 QEPLTSDVVFV
+566 QETLITDVVFV
-577 LDKSTSAALEEQALA
+577 LDKSTSPEKESALR

-597 RTQIRETGG
+597 REQVGADA
-606 KVKVGVVIF
+606 KVRVGVVTF
-615 NREAHATGLLDL
+615 NTTAAKNGFFDLSTELDKIQ
-627 ETQGDAIEE
+627 TAFDAP
-636 AIQQT
+636 QV
-641 ISSGTNTHAGLL
+641 SGTNLHAGIL
-653 AGKALLD
+653 AGAAMLD
-660 DDKTVA
+660 ADTAVQDDH
-666 ASRKYLIFVSDG
+666 RKYLIVISDG
-678 ISYLFNESPTAVAW
+678 ITYMYDEDAKIVPYYWMNDGSPYFSKDPYSWDFKYGQGT
-692 TFTQPGDG
+692 TFTA
-700 GTEQH
+700 EQWD
-705 FAGPDNWKVQY
+705 AWVETT
-716 GSDDPPANWAE
+716 AE
-727 TLQSIRDKVEK
+727 TLKRETIAPALYENRDTLTAEDGVEV
-738 QGTEY
+738 TEDLAY
-743 DYAYDSGA
+743 TTSVDRGLYYAY
-751 SEYTPAGDQTKYANS
+751 
-766 VEKALCLTDAV
+766 
-777 YQAAKEEGYHCYAMT
+777 QAYRAAAQRYRCYAVAAGT
-792 ATQSEGR
+792 GKVNT
-799 QYAWG
+799 YPFG
-804 PSFMAYLAGG
+804 PSFMEYLAGG

-824 EIVYLLGTG
+824 EIVYLLG
-833 SCVVDEIGSGTDNK
+833 
-847 GNAYH
+847 
-852 FDFVDDAANL
+852 
-862 ALTVGG
+862 
-868 RTYTVTKAEQ
+868 
-878 VESGAVSTYWF
+878 
-889 GQPVENGQSGADYPF
+889 
-904 ALHYYKDGTTL
+904 
-915 RGERYDECFVWEFHA
+915 
-930 PVTQFQRVELTYTV
+930 
-944 RLADPQTAAGTYGA
+944 AGTYGA
-958 YDGTGESGAS
+958 YDGIGESGAS
-968 ALFTN
+968 TLFTN

-1002 SGSSGGGGGSGS
+1002 SGSSGGGSGS

-1150 EGFDDDTFRPDDYI
+1150 EGFDDGTFRPDDCI

>member
-69 AVRDSGEGTLAEEK
+69 AVQDSGEGTLAGEEP
-83 LDPEVFA
+83 DPEVFA
-90 AEIVKEGEDAKKF
+90 AEIVREGEETQKF
-103 QTLTEAVAAVRAGD
+103 QTLREAVTAAQTGD
-117 MIRLLTDVTES
+117 TIRLLDDCEETVQISMNSKKNTPTQLTFDLNGHAIDGKGEKRCIVGIQANSATDRCTLTVKNGTLKNGAAGKGSSGGAISWPCDLKIEDCTIEKNADKAIAVS
-128 ITISGPLTLN
+128 FPGGNGSVRISGTDFIGNHEENAKGSGGAVSIAMNGTAEISDCTFTDNSAGSMGGAIYCDHGELNITDCTFEKNKVACGGAVACMGTRITLEGDSAAMKENTASVMGGAIHIQGQSVLNIGDAMLADNEAACGGAISAYASEVNIHGTLEGNTAARLGGGCYNSASMLN
-138 LNGKTLKSAAN
+138 LNG
-149 SRAVNIDIKAS
+149 AVICNNCA
-160 DEEKQVTI
+160 
-168 QNGTITGGNG
+168 GT
-178 QQLGGGIFVSGADL
+178 
-192 TLEDCTVSGNS
+192 
-203 AQLGG
+203 
-208 GGIYM
+208 
-213 TGGADVQIRG
+213 
-223 GGICENTAYNGGGIY
+223 
-238 MTTSSGCPN
+238 
-247 TVCTIDGTRIT
+247 
-258 GNKAKANGAGI
+258 
-269 AAMGGHF
+269 
-276 SDNGIVAKLVVKGDT
+276 
-291 EISGNAAGGSGGGVW
+291 
-306 LSGNGAR
+306 
-313 FLMENGKILENIA
+313 
-326 RYDGG
+326 
-331 GICGL
+331 
-336 NWGGFTIEKGT
+336 
-347 IEKNTASGFV
+347 
-357 SRNDNTL
+357 
-364 QNGQGGGIYIKAN
+364 
-377 VRDADDQAELA
+377 
-388 DKLTLGNVTVTGNSS
+388 
-403 GQLGGGV
+403 
-410 CVDSYLHAKGIQ
+410 
-422 ADMETAEIYNNHAG
+422 
-436 VAGDDL
+436 AGDDIFNADAAAKL
-442 FDFDR
+442 SLG
-447 GTDGSSICV
+447 GTG
-456 AETGSKWTLD
+456 KQTLD

-494 YGPRWDA
+494 YGPRRDA

-751 SEYTPAGDQTKYANS
+751 SEYTPAADQTKYANS

-824 EIVYLLGTG
+824 EIVYLLGAG

-878 VESGAVSTYWF
+878 AENGAVSTYWF

-904 ALHYYKDGTTL
+904 VLHYYKDGTTL
-915 RGERYDECFVWEFHA
+915 RGERYDECFVWEFHV

-1002 SGSSGGGGGSGS
+1002 SGSSGGGGGSR
-1014 GKLNTE
+1014 KLNTE

-1082 TLFSMGIIDGYGD
+1082 TLFGMGIIDGYGD

-1150 EGFDDDTFRPDDYI
+1150 EGFDDGTFRPDDYI

>member
-46 PKAPMKTEESE
+46 PKAPMKTEEPE

-64 PLSAS
+64 PLFAS
-69 AVRDSGEGTLAEEK
+69 AVRDSGEGTLTEEGP
-83 LDPEVFA
+83 DPEVFA
-90 AEIVKEGEDAKKF
+90 AEIVREGEETQKF
-103 QTLTEAVAAVRAGD
+103 QTLREAVTAAQTGD
-117 MIRLLTDVTES
+117 TIRLLDDCEETVQISMNSKKNTPTQLTFDLNGHAIDGKGEKRCIVGIQANSATDRCTLTVKNGTLKNGAAGKES
-128 ITISGPLTLN
+128 SGGAISWPCDLKIEDCTIEKNADKAIAVSFQGEDGLVEISGTDFIGNHEERPAGSGGAVSIAMNGTAEISDCTFTDNSAGSMGGAIYCDHGELNITDCTFEKNKAAYGGAVACMGTRITLEGDSAAMKENTASVMGGAIHIQGQSILNIGDAMLADNEAACRGAISAYASEVNIHGTLEGNTAARLGGGFYNSASMLN
-138 LNGKTLKSAAN
+138 LNGAVICN
-149 SRAVNIDIKAS
+149 NRA
-160 DEEKQVTI
+160 
-168 QNGTITGGNG
+168 GT
-178 QQLGGGIFVSGADL
+178 
-192 TLEDCTVSGNS
+192 
-203 AQLGG
+203 
-208 GGIYM
+208 
-213 TGGADVQIRG
+213 
-223 GGICENTAYNGGGIY
+223 
-238 MTTSSGCPN
+238 
-247 TVCTIDGTRIT
+247 
-258 GNKAKANGAGI
+258 
-269 AAMGGHF
+269 
-276 SDNGIVAKLVVKGDT
+276 
-291 EISGNAAGGSGGGVW
+291 
-306 LSGNGAR
+306 
-313 FLMENGKILENIA
+313 
-326 RYDGG
+326 
-331 GICGL
+331 
-336 NWGGFTIEKGT
+336 
-347 IEKNTASGFV
+347 
-357 SRNDNTL
+357 
-364 QNGQGGGIYIKAN
+364 
-377 VRDADDQAELA
+377 
-388 DKLTLGNVTVTGNSS
+388 
-403 GQLGGGV
+403 
-410 CVDSYLHAKGIQ
+410 
-422 ADMETAEIYNNHAG
+422 
-436 VAGDDL
+436 AGDDIFNADAAAKL
-442 FDFDR
+442 SLG
-447 GTDGSSICV
+447 GTG
-456 AETGSKWTLD
+456 KQTLD

-660 DDKTVA
+660 DDRTVA

-751 SEYTPAGDQTKYANS
+751 SEYTPAADQTKYANS

-819 DTIRN
+819 DTIQN
-824 EIVYLLGTG
+824 EIVYLLGAG

-878 VESGAVSTYWF
+878 AENGAVSTYWF
-889 GQPVENGQSGADYPF
+889 GQPAENGQSGDAYPF
-904 ALHYYKDGTTL
+904 VLHYYKDGTTL
-915 RGERYDECFVWEFHA
+915 HGKRYDECFVWEFHV

-973 NSAVLYSVDS
+973 NSAVLYPVDS

-1002 SGSSGGGGGSGS
+1002 SGSSGGGGGSS

-1048 FFRMLTDKTRN
+1048 FFRMLTDQTRN
-1059 EYWSQTNS
+1059 EYWSQTNP

-1082 TLFSMGIIDGYGD
+1082 TLFSMGIIDGYSD

-1150 EGFDDDTFRPDDYI
+1150 EGFDDGTFRPDDYI

-1229 TEKLPQRDW
+1229 TKKLPQRDW

>member
-1 MRKRLIS
+1 M
-8 CLLSLVLICSLL
+8 
-20 PANVLAEELRDEPIP
+20 
-35 TAEEVLPETEE
+35 
-46 PKAPMKTEESE
+46 
-57 APAEPET
+57 
-64 PLSAS
+64 
-69 AVRDSGEGTLAEEK
+69 
-83 LDPEVFA
+83 
-90 AEIVKEGEDAKKF
+90 
-103 QTLTEAVAAVRAGD
+103 
-117 MIRLLTDVTES
+117 
-128 ITISGPLTLN
+128 
-138 LNGKTLKSAAN
+138 
-149 SRAVNIDIKAS
+149 
-160 DEEKQVTI
+160 
-168 QNGTITGGNG
+168 
-178 QQLGGGIFVSGADL
+178 
-192 TLEDCTVSGNS
+192 
-203 AQLGG
+203 
-208 GGIYM
+208 
-213 TGGADVQIRG
+213 
-223 GGICENTAYNGGGIY
+223 
-238 MTTSSGCPN
+238 
-247 TVCTIDGTRIT
+247 
-258 GNKAKANGAGI
+258 
-269 AAMGGHF
+269 
-276 SDNGIVAKLVVKGDT
+276 
-291 EISGNAAGGSGGGVW
+291 
-306 LSGNGAR
+306 
-313 FLMENGKILENIA
+313 
-326 RYDGG
+326 
-331 GICGL
+331 
-336 NWGGFTIEKGT
+336 
-347 IEKNTASGFV
+347 
-357 SRNDNTL
+357 
-364 QNGQGGGIYIKAN
+364 
-377 VRDADDQAELA
+377 
-388 DKLTLGNVTVTGNSS
+388 
-403 GQLGGGV
+403 
-410 CVDSYLHAKGIQ
+410 
-422 ADMETAEIYNNHAG
+422 
-436 VAGDDL
+436 
-442 FDFDR
+442 
-447 GTDGSSICV
+447 
-456 AETGSKWTLD
+456 
-466 DCGDQIDGWY
+466 
-476 EDGMPGTAE
+476 
-485 NDDGTTSTV
+485 
-494 YGPRWDA
+494 
-501 HSEQNHV
+501 
-508 KACPAGTVE
+508 
-517 GALAVKA
+517 
-524 AHKVIVPMEPDE
+524 
-536 PDAPFHSKS
+536 
-545 KAATNL
+545 
-551 NSRYQSDVTLSLPAQ
+551 
-566 QEPLTSDVVFV
+566 
-577 LDKSTSAALEEQALA
+577 
-592 MLETL
+592 
-597 RTQIRETGG
+597 
-606 KVKVGVVIF
+606 
-615 NREAHATGLLDL
+615 
-627 ETQGDAIEE
+627 
-636 AIQQT
+636 
-641 ISSGTNTHAGLL
+641 
-653 AGKALLD
+653 
-660 DDKTVA
+660 
-666 ASRKYLIFVSDG
+666 
-678 ISYLFNESPTAVAW
+678 
-692 TFTQPGDG
+692 
-700 GTEQH
+700 
-705 FAGPDNWKVQY
+705 
-716 GSDDPPANWAE
+716 
-727 TLQSIRDKVEK
+727 
-738 QGTEY
+738 
-743 DYAYDSGA
+743 
-751 SEYTPAGDQTKYANS
+751 
-766 VEKALCLTDAV
+766 
-777 YQAAKEEGYHCYAMT
+777 
-792 ATQSEGR
+792 
-799 QYAWG
+799 
-804 PSFMAYLAGG
+804 
-814 EEVSF
+814 
-819 DTIRN
+819 
-824 EIVYLLGTG
+824 
-833 SCVVDEIGSGTDNK
+833 DEIGSGTDNK

-904 ALHYYKDGTTL
+904 VLHYYKDGTTL

-1150 EGFDDDTFRPDDYI
+1150 EGFDDGTFRPDDYI

>member
-1 MRKRLIS
+1 MNRFRRRRRYCRRLRSRKHPWKRKNRKHRQSQKRRFLRLR
-8 CLLSLVLICSLL
+8 CQ
-20 PANVLAEELRDEPIP
+20 
-35 TAEEVLPETEE
+35 
-46 PKAPMKTEESE
+46 
-57 APAEPET
+57 
-64 PLSAS
+64 
-69 AVRDSGEGTLAEEK
+69 DSGEGTLAEEEP
-83 LDPEVFA
+83 DPEVFA
-90 AEIVKEGEDAKKF
+90 AEIVREGEETQQF
-103 QTLTEAVAAVRAGD
+103 QTLREAVTAAQTGD
-117 MIRLLTDVTES
+117 TIRLLDDCEETVQISMNSKKNTPTQLTFDLNGHAIDGKGEKRCIVGIQANSATDRCTLTVKNGTLKNGAAGKES
-128 ITISGPLTLN
+128 SGGAISWPCDLKIEDCTIEKNADKAIAVSFQGEDGLVEISGTDFIGNHEERPAGSGGAVSIAMNGTAEISDCTFTDNSAGSMGGAIYCDHGELNITDCTFEKNKAAWGGAVACMGTRITLEGDSAAMKENTASVMGGAIHIQGQSVLNIGDAMLADNEAAWGGAISAYASEVNIHGTLEGNTAAKLGGGCYNSASMLN
-138 LNGKTLKSAAN
+138 LNGAVICN
-149 SRAVNIDIKAS
+149 NRA
-160 DEEKQVTI
+160 
-168 QNGTITGGNG
+168 GT
-178 QQLGGGIFVSGADL
+178 
-192 TLEDCTVSGNS
+192 
-203 AQLGG
+203 
-208 GGIYM
+208 
-213 TGGADVQIRG
+213 
-223 GGICENTAYNGGGIY
+223 
-238 MTTSSGCPN
+238 
-247 TVCTIDGTRIT
+247 
-258 GNKAKANGAGI
+258 
-269 AAMGGHF
+269 
-276 SDNGIVAKLVVKGDT
+276 
-291 EISGNAAGGSGGGVW
+291 
-306 LSGNGAR
+306 
-313 FLMENGKILENIA
+313 
-326 RYDGG
+326 
-331 GICGL
+331 
-336 NWGGFTIEKGT
+336 
-347 IEKNTASGFV
+347 
-357 SRNDNTL
+357 
-364 QNGQGGGIYIKAN
+364 
-377 VRDADDQAELA
+377 
-388 DKLTLGNVTVTGNSS
+388 
-403 GQLGGGV
+403 
-410 CVDSYLHAKGIQ
+410 
-422 ADMETAEIYNNHAG
+422 
-436 VAGDDL
+436 AGDDIFNADAAAKL
-442 FDFDR
+442 FLG
-447 GTDGSSICV
+447 GTG
-456 AETGSKWTLD
+456 KQTLD

-524 AHKVIVPMEPDE
+524 DHKVIVPMEPDE

-751 SEYTPAGDQTKYANS
+751 SEYTPAADQTKYANS
-766 VEKALCLTDAV
+766 VEKALCLTDAA

-824 EIVYLLGTG
+824 EIVYLLGAG

-904 ALHYYKDGTTL
+904 VLHYYKDGTTL
-915 RGERYDECFVWEFHA
+915 RGERYDECFAWEFHV

-1002 SGSSGGGGGSGS
+1002 SGSSGGGGGSG
-1014 GKLNTE
+1014 KLNTE

-1048 FFRMLTDKTRN
+1048 FFRMLTDQTRN
-1059 EYWSQTNS
+1059 EYWSQTNP

-1082 TLFSMGIIDGYGD
+1082 TLFSMGIIDGYSD

-1150 EGFDDDTFRPDDYI
+1150 EGFDDGTFRPDDYI

-1229 TEKLPQRDW
+1229 TKKLPQRDW

>member
-57 APAEPET
+57 TPAEPET
-64 PLSAS
+64 PLFAS
-69 AVRDSGEGTLAEEK
+69 AVRDSGEGTLAGEGPA
-83 LDPEVFA
+83 PEVFA
-90 AEIVKEGEDAKKF
+90 AEIVREGEKTQQF
-103 QTLTEAVAAVRAGD
+103 RTLKEAVTAAQTGD
-117 MIRLLTDVTES
+117 TIRLLDDCGETVQISMNSKKNTPTQLTFDLNGHAIDGKGEKRCIVGIQANSATDRCTLTVKNGTLKNGAAGKES
-128 ITISGPLTLN
+128 SGGAISWPCDLKIEDCTIEKNADKAIAVSFHGGNGSVRISGTDFIGNHEERPAGSGGAVSIAMNGTAEISDCTFTDNSAGSMGGAIYCDHGELNITDCTFEKNKAASGGAVACMGTRITLEGDSAAMKENTASVMGGAIHIQEQSVLNIGDAMLADNEAAWGGAISAYASEVNIHGTLEGNTAAKLGGGCYNSASMLN
-138 LNGKTLKSAAN
+138 LNGAVICN
-149 SRAVNIDIKAS
+149 NRA
-160 DEEKQVTI
+160 
-168 QNGTITGGNG
+168 GT
-178 QQLGGGIFVSGADL
+178 
-192 TLEDCTVSGNS
+192 
-203 AQLGG
+203 
-208 GGIYM
+208 
-213 TGGADVQIRG
+213 
-223 GGICENTAYNGGGIY
+223 
-238 MTTSSGCPN
+238 
-247 TVCTIDGTRIT
+247 
-258 GNKAKANGAGI
+258 
-269 AAMGGHF
+269 
-276 SDNGIVAKLVVKGDT
+276 
-291 EISGNAAGGSGGGVW
+291 
-306 LSGNGAR
+306 
-313 FLMENGKILENIA
+313 
-326 RYDGG
+326 
-331 GICGL
+331 
-336 NWGGFTIEKGT
+336 
-347 IEKNTASGFV
+347 
-357 SRNDNTL
+357 
-364 QNGQGGGIYIKAN
+364 
-377 VRDADDQAELA
+377 
-388 DKLTLGNVTVTGNSS
+388 
-403 GQLGGGV
+403 
-410 CVDSYLHAKGIQ
+410 
-422 ADMETAEIYNNHAG
+422 
-436 VAGDDL
+436 AGDDIFNADAAAKL
-442 FDFDR
+442 SLG
-447 GTDGSSICV
+447 GTG
-456 AETGSKWTLD
+456 KQTLD

-476 EDGMPGTAE
+476 EDGMPGMAE
-485 NDDGTTSTV
+485 NDDGTTSAV

-751 SEYTPAGDQTKYANS
+751 SEYTPAADQTKYANS

-824 EIVYLLGTG
+824 EIVYLLGAG

-852 FDFVDDAANL
+852 FDFVDDAAHL

-868 RTYTVTKAEQ
+868 RMYTVTKAEQ
-878 VESGAVSTYWF
+878 AENGAVSTYWF

-904 ALHYYKDGTTL
+904 VLHYYKDGTTL

-1059 EYWSQTNS
+1059 EYWSQTNP

-1082 TLFSMGIIDGYGD
+1082 TLFSMGIIDGYSD
-1095 GAFRPDGPITRAAF
+1095 GAFRPDGLITRAAF

-1150 EGFDDDTFRPDDYI
+1150 EGFDDGTFRPDDYI

>member
-64 PLSAS
+64 PLSAP
-69 AVRDSGEGTLAEEK
+69 AVRDSGEETLTEEEP
-83 LDPEVFA
+83 DPEVFA
-90 AEIVKEGEDAKKF
+90 AEIVREGEETQKF
-103 QTLTEAVAAVRAGD
+103 QTLREAVTAAQTGD
-117 MIRLLTDVTES
+117 TIRLLDDCEETVQISMNSKKNTPTQLTFDLNGHAIDGKGEKRCIVGIQANSATDRCTLTVKNGTLKNGAAGKGSSGGAISWPCDLKIEDCTIEKNADKAIAVS
-128 ITISGPLTLN
+128 FQGEDGLVEISGTDFIGNHEESPAGSGGAVSIAMNGTAEISDCTFTDNSAGSMGGAIYCDHGELNITDCTFEKNKAACGGAISAYASEVNIHGTLEGNTAARLGGGCYNSASMLN
-138 LNGKTLKSAAN
+138 LNGAVICN
-149 SRAVNIDIKAS
+149 NRA
-160 DEEKQVTI
+160 
-168 QNGTITGGNG
+168 GT
-178 QQLGGGIFVSGADL
+178 
-192 TLEDCTVSGNS
+192 
-203 AQLGG
+203 
-208 GGIYM
+208 
-213 TGGADVQIRG
+213 
-223 GGICENTAYNGGGIY
+223 
-238 MTTSSGCPN
+238 
-247 TVCTIDGTRIT
+247 
-258 GNKAKANGAGI
+258 
-269 AAMGGHF
+269 
-276 SDNGIVAKLVVKGDT
+276 
-291 EISGNAAGGSGGGVW
+291 
-306 LSGNGAR
+306 
-313 FLMENGKILENIA
+313 
-326 RYDGG
+326 
-331 GICGL
+331 
-336 NWGGFTIEKGT
+336 
-347 IEKNTASGFV
+347 
-357 SRNDNTL
+357 
-364 QNGQGGGIYIKAN
+364 
-377 VRDADDQAELA
+377 
-388 DKLTLGNVTVTGNSS
+388 
-403 GQLGGGV
+403 
-410 CVDSYLHAKGIQ
+410 
-422 ADMETAEIYNNHAG
+422 
-436 VAGDDL
+436 AGDDIFNADAAAKL
-442 FDFDR
+442 SLG
-447 GTDGSSICV
+447 GTG
-456 AETGSKWTLD
+456 KQTLD

-751 SEYTPAGDQTKYANS
+751 SEYTPAADQTKYANS

-824 EIVYLLGTG
+824 EIVYLLGAG

-878 VESGAVSTYWF
+878 AENGAVSTYWF
-889 GQPVENGQSGADYPF
+889 GQPAENGQSGDAYPF
-904 ALHYYKDGTTL
+904 VLHYYKDGTTL
-915 RGERYDECFVWEFHA
+915 HGKRYDECFVWEFHV

-1002 SGSSGGGGGSGS
+1002 SGSSGGGGGSS

-1048 FFRMLTDKTRN
+1048 FFRMLTDQTRN
-1059 EYWSQTNS
+1059 EYWSQTNP

-1150 EGFDDDTFRPDDYI
+1150 EGFDDGTFRPDDYI